1 MLLLLFLFL
10 YALII
15 VFIERKIEKIMREN
29 GVNVYSQYDIRYYK
43 DMFMYN
49 RFKKFIRESTL
60 SPAEKFEYN
69 RLYKIA
75 LGLRVSFTLLFV
87 FLVILGLIEGFNY
100 HSS

>member
-1 MLLLLFLFL
+1 MLLILFLFFFQL
-10 YALII
+10 VII
-15 VFIERKIEKIMREN
+15 FVDIKIEKIMREN
-29 GVNVYSQYDIRYYK
+29 GVNVYSEYEIRYYK

-49 RFKKFIRESTL
+49 RFKKFIRESNL

-87 FLVILGLIEGFNY
+87 FFVILVLIEGF
-100 HSS
+100 